1 MGEFKHISVLLNEC
15 IENLNIKK
23 GGIYVDG
30 TLGGA
35 GHSYHI
41 LKNLNGFGSL
51 YCFDQD
57 IEAIEASSKRLSSLS
72 LSNYKLIHSNFRFMK
87 QELEKLGVD
96 SVDGIL
102 FDLGVSSYQ
111 LDEGERGFSYNY
123 DALLDMR
130 MDQSS
135 SLTAKDVVNRY
146 SEAELTKIFFEYG
159 EEKFSKRIAANIVKE
174 RKNKEICTT
183 FELVDIIR
191 KSLPVAALREKG
203 HPAKR
208 VFQAIRI
215 EVNGEL
221 SILKESLANALKLL
235 KPKGR
240 MCVITF
246 HSLEDRIVK
255 SLFNEVSSPK
265 SWNRNMP
272 VMLNDEEIEFKLV
285 NKKPILPS
293 QEELEVNNR
302 AHSAKLRVIEKL

>member
-15 IENLNIKK
+15 IDNLNIKK
-23 GGIYVDG
+23 DGIYVDG

-41 LKNLNGFGSL
+41 LKKLNGSGYL

-57 IEAIEASSKRLSSLS
+57 IAAIEASSKRLSTLS
-72 LSNYKLIHSNFRFMK
+72 LPNFKLIHSNFQFMK
-87 QELEKLGVD
+87 QELEKIGIN

-146 SEAELTKIFFEYG
+146 SESELTRIFFEYG
-159 EEKFSKRIAANIVKE
+159 EEKFSRKIAANIVKE
-174 RKNKEICTT
+174 RKVKEINTT
-183 FELVDIIR
+183 FELVDIIK
-191 KSLPVAALREKG
+191 KSLPVQALREKG

-208 VFQAIRI
+208 IFQAIRI

-221 SILKESLANALKLL
+221 AILKESLSNALKLL

-272 VMLNDEEIEFKLV
+272 IVLDDDKIEYKHV
-285 NKKPILPS
+285 CKKPILPS
-293 QEELEVNNR
+293 VEELEQNNR